1 MKLKGK
7 EEEGGGAGGLVVRVS
22 GDNAA
27 LLVFG
32 FGRTAFFM
40 RETQKPTPLATLS
53 KHELMVTDA
62 ADYYCHD
69 DESYCAMIPSH
80 RKLTKSDIMQN
91 ENFGKVGIRPPL
103 MYAS

>member
-69 DESYCAMIPSH
+69 DGV
-80 RKLTKSDIMQN
+80 L
-91 ENFGKVGIRPPL
+91 
-103 MYAS
+103 

>member
-7 EEEGGGAGGLVVRVS
+7 EEEGGGAGGVGGAYEWRQNKCSTVGIWIWEDS
-22 GDNAA
+22 
-27 LLVFG
+27 FY
-32 FGRTAFFM
+32 FM

-69 DESYCAMIPSH
+69 DGV
-80 RKLTKSDIMQN
+80 L
-91 ENFGKVGIRPPL
+91 
-103 MYAS
+103 